1 VPLGAGDCERLRDGL
16 VAQPVN
22 TASALAYLLAAAW
35 LARQGARREAAARRE
50 ALAFGLAVAAA
61 GVGSV
66 DFHGP
71 GSPAARWLHDAG
83 LAAAVSFVAVHDLAR
98 LAGGVRGTPGG
109 CPGRSGRRLAV
120 PAWAA
125 TAGAGGLLLAVAPAA
140 GGALAGALGL
150 LVAAGEVALGRRGP
164 RGARVAATTSRGG
177 RDADAAA
184 YRAGVVALAVGAAC
198 WWLGRTGGPL
208 CDPDS
213 PLQGHAAWHLLTAF
227 ALAAWAQARL
237 LDGAV
242 QARS

>member
-35 LARQGARREAAARRE
+35 LARRGGRPDAAARRE
-50 ALAFGLAVAAA
+50 SLAFGLAVAAA

-71 GSPAARWLHDAG
+71 GSPAARWLHDTG

-98 LAGGVRGTPGG
+98 LAGT
-109 CPGRSGRRLAV
+109 RRRVV

-125 TAGAGGLLLAVAPAA
+125 VAGAGGVLLALAPGA

-150 LVAAGEVALGRRGP
+150 AAAAGEVGAARGRRAGWSP
-164 RGARVAATTSRGG
+164 RQRAAW
-177 RDADAAA
+177 
-184 YRAGVVALAVGAAC
+184 RAGVAALAVGAAC

-213 PLQGHAAWHLLTAF
+213 PLQPHAAWHLLTAF
-227 ALAAWAQARL
+227 TLAAWGETALRRP
-237 LDGAV
+237 G
-242 QARS
+242 SP

>member
-1 VPLGAGDCERLRDGL
+1 VALGAGDCERLRDGL

-35 LARQGARREAAARRE
+35 IARQGADREAAPRRE

-71 GSPAARWLHDAG
+71 GSPAARFMHDAG
-83 LAAAVSFVAVHDLAR
+83 LCAAVSFVAVHDLAL
-98 LAGGVRGTPGG
+98 LAGA
-109 CPGRSGRRLAV
+109 RRLAV

-125 TAGAGGLLLAVAPAA
+125 TAGAGGLLLGLLPRA
-140 GGALAGALGL
+140 GGAVAGALGL
-150 LVAAGEVALGRRGP
+150 LVAAGEVVLARRRP
-164 RGARVAATTSRGG
+164 RGSGG
-177 RDADAAA
+177 A
-184 YRAGVVALAVGAAC
+184 YRAGVAALAAGAAC

-213 PLQGHAAWHLLTAF
+213 PLQGHAAWHLLTAS
-227 ALAAWAQARL
+227 ALAAWAQTRL
-237 LDGAV
+237 LDGA
-242 QARS
+242 A

>member
-1 VPLGAGDCERLRDGL
+1 VALGTGDCERLRDGL

-35 LARQGARREAAARRE
+35 IARQVAGREAGPRRE

-71 GSPAARWLHDAG
+71 GSPAARFMHDAG

-98 LAGGVRGTPGG
+98 LAGA
-109 CPGRSGRRLAV
+109 RRLAV

-125 TAGAGGLLLAVAPAA
+125 TAGAGGLLLGLLPRA
-140 GGALAGALGL
+140 GGAVAGALGL
-150 LVAAGEVALGRRGP
+150 LVAAGEVAVARRRP
-164 RGARVAATTSRGG
+164 RGSGV
-177 RDADAAA
+177 
-184 YRAGVVALAVGAAC
+184 YRAGVAALAAGAAC

-227 ALAAWAQARL
+227 ALAAWARTRL
-237 LDGAV
+237 LDGA
-242 QARS
+242 A